1 MALEHRYDRNF
12 LALTNDECK
21 TLHAA
26 RVTVVGCGGL
36 GGYVAEQLAR
46 IGVGHLRL
54 IDSDVFEETNLNRQL
69 FCTECTLGIPKVH
82 VAAERLVEVNSEVQ
96 VDAYKETLTCNNAAQ
111 LIAESQCVIDCLDTV
126 QSRFQLALAC
136 QKSEIPLVYGAISGW
151 FGQVCTIMPKD
162 VSFVSIYG
170 DAEDKEANNS
180 QGNLPFSAGVVAS
193 FQAAEAIK
201 VLLRKPDILRNRLLM
216 IDLLFGSVEDLPLF

>member
-1 MALEHRYDRNF
+1 MTWEHRYERNCK
-12 LALTNDECK
+12 ALTSEECEVLR
-21 TLHAA
+21 TA
-26 RVTVVGCGGL
+26 RVVVVGCGGL

-69 FCTECTLGIPKVH
+69 FCTETSLGMPKVQ
-82 VAAERLVEVNSEVQ
+82 VAAKRLAEVNSEVC
-96 VDAYKETLTCNNAAQ
+96 VDTCKEALTCDNASE

-170 DAEDKEANNS
+170 DAEGKEADNS

-216 IDLLFGSVEDLPLF
+216 IDLLFGSVENLPLL